1 MDQITRYPP
10 SGAELRERE
19 AERYRVS
26 VAVRLKSEG
35 VRVVTVALGDI
46 STAGL
51 MARTDEP
58 IPLGS
63 TVSIDLPAVGP
74 VQARVR
80 WTVGGRVGVRFAAPI
95 DVDACRSAMARL
107 AEAA

>member
-1 MDQITRYPP
+1 MDQITAFSTPEK
-10 SGAELRERE
+10 GFRERE
-19 AERYRVS
+19 VERHGVS
-26 VAVRLKSEG
+26 LPVRLKPEA
-35 VRVVTVALGDI
+35 VRVITVALGDI

-63 TVSIDLPAVGP
+63 TVSIELPAIGT

-80 WTVGGRVGVRFAAPI
+80 WTVGGRVGVRFVLPI
-95 DVDACRSAMARL
+95 DVEACRSAMARL
-107 AEAA
+107 AKPT

>member
-1 MDQITRYPP
+1 MDQITGLPT
-10 SGAELRERE
+10 SHTGLRDRE
-19 AERYRVS
+19 AERYSVS
-26 VAVRLKSEG
+26 LPVRLKSEG
-35 VRVVTVALGDI
+35 VRVMTVALGDI

-51 MARTDEP
+51 MARTDES

-63 TVSIDLPAVGP
+63 TVSIELPAIGT

-95 DVDACRSAMARL
+95 DIDACRSAMTRL